1 MELHCNCM
9 QAQKTLTKAVPCFV
23 LTDDS
28 SSSQTNQTGVEERL
42 MTPHQSHNGGGQS
55 QSHNGGGQSQSHNGG
70 GQSQSH
76 NGGGQSGCDVT
87 PHQHDTNSHHIRG
100 EIETKTSPAPSL
112 DSLILPG
119 GSVIN
124 TTGKCSG
131 VVLADG
137 DDSDSEKEL
146 QLDTVSFA
154 DQPPQ
159 FGSDVSGPRVVD
171 PMTATSTE
179 HPLSDS
185 DFSSGASALSD
196 GEELPGQMAA
206 LEEQMRVQVRLWG
219 GQHR

>member
-1 MELHCNCM
+1 M
-9 QAQKTLTKAVPCFV
+9 
-23 LTDDS
+23 TDDS
-28 SSSQTNQTGVEERL
+28 SSSQTNQTGVEEHV
-42 MTPHQSHNGGGQS
+42 MTLHQSHNGGVQS
-55 QSHNGGGQSQSHNGG
+55 A
-70 GQSQSH
+70 
-76 NGGGQSGCDVT
+76 CDVT
-87 PHQHDTNSHHIRG
+87 SHQQDTHSHHTRG

-124 TTGKCSG
+124 TMGKCSG

-159 FGSDVSGPRVVD
+159 FGSDVSGPRVVE
-171 PMTATSTE
+171 PTTATLTSTE

-206 LEEQMRVQVRLWG
+206 LEEQMRVQVREWVNTGRDRFLWLPW
-219 GQHR
+219 RNRCECR

>member
-1 MELHCNCM
+1 MQFSTTFLSMLSQASVELHCHCM
-9 QAQKTLTKAVPCFV
+9 QAQKTHTKAVPGFL

-28 SSSQTNQTGVEERL
+28 SSSQTNQTGVEEHL
-42 MTPHQSHNGGGQS
+42 MTLHQSHNGGVQS
-55 QSHNGGGQSQSHNGG
+55 A
-70 GQSQSH
+70 
-76 NGGGQSGCDVT
+76 CDVT
-87 PHQHDTNSHHIRG
+87 PHQHDTNIHHTRG

-119 GSVIN
+119 GTVIN
-124 TTGKCSG
+124 TVVKCSG

-159 FGSDVSGPRVVD
+159 FRSDVSGPRVVE
-171 PMTATSTE
+171 PKTLTSID

-206 LEEQMRVQVRLWG
+206 LEEQMRVQVRLE
-219 GQHR
+219 